1 MAVETLTLR
10 RPVRKWQDMVLLA
23 GLCALALVWLL
34 PIFAVAVTSVKGQ
47 GDLLSG
53 GIFGIPKKLYWD
65 NFSRAW
71 DAGDFSTYFKNSLFV
86 ILIKVPLGILV
97 ASLAAYPLA
106 KMRFPLSGQIF
117 IFFLIGLAVPV
128 QVALQ
133 PLVVMMKQMGI
144 ANTLL
149 ALMPPYVAFG
159 LPLQILV
166 LRGFFRLVPSELIE
180 AARVDGA
187 SELRIFWGIMLPL
200 SLPALAALAI
210 IDALATWNEFLL
222 ALVLISS
229 KDSRTVPLGLMQF
242 QGEHSSQ
249 YTLLM
254 AGVVISIIPVLV
266 IFLLLQRY
274 FVTGLTA
281 GAVKG

>member
-1 MAVETLTLR
+1 MFTESVTSTR
-10 RPVRKWQDMVLLA
+10 RLHNGLLLA
-23 GLCALALVWLL
+23 ALTILALLWML
-34 PIFAVAVTSVKGQ
+34 PIFAVISTSLRGQ

-53 GIFGIPKKLYWD
+53 GIFSWPKKIYWD
-65 NFSRAW
+65 NFVKAW
-71 DAGDFSTYFKNSLFV
+71 AAGDFSIYFKNSLFV
-86 ILIKVPLGILV
+86 ILTKVPLGI
-97 ASLAAYPLA
+97 AIAALAAYPLA
-106 KMRFPLSGQIF
+106 KLRFRLNGPIF
-117 IFFLIGLAVPV
+117 LFFLIGLAVPV

-133 PLVVMMKQMGI
+133 PLVVMMRQLQI
-144 ANTLL
+144 SNTLL
-149 ALMPPYVAFG
+149 ALMPPYIAFG

-166 LRGFFRLVPSELIE
+166 LRGFFRLVPNELLE

-187 SELRIFWGIMLPL
+187 SEWRIFWQLMLPL

-229 KDSRTVPLGLMQF
+229 KDQRTVPLGLMQF

-254 AGVVISIIPVLV
+254 AGVVISIIPVLI
-266 IFLLLQRY
+266 IFLFLQRY

>member
-1 MAVETLTLR
+1 MFPR
-10 RPVRKWQDMVLLA
+10 RWQDGLLLA
-23 GLCALALVWLL
+23 ALIVLALVWML
-34 PIFAVAVTSVKGQ
+34 PVIAVLATSVRSQ
-47 GDLLSG
+47 GELLSG
-53 GIFGIPKKLYWD
+53 GIFALPRTIHWE
-65 NFSRAW
+65 NFVKAW
-71 DAGDFSTYFKNSLFV
+71 VAGDFSIYFKNSLFV
-86 ILIKVPLGILV
+86 IFTKVPLGI
-97 ASLAAYPLA
+97 AIAALAAYPLA
-106 KMRFPLSGQIF
+106 KLKFRLSGPIF
-117 IFFLIGLAVPV
+117 LFFLVGLAVPV

-133 PLVVMMKQMGI
+133 PLVVMMRQLGI

-149 ALMPPYVAFG
+149 ALLPPYIAFG

-187 SELRIFWGIMLPL
+187 SEFTIFWRIMLPL
-200 SLPALAALAI
+200 SVPALAALAI

-229 KDSRTVPLGLMQF
+229 KEQRTVPLGLMQF

-254 AGVVISIIPVLV
+254 AGVVISIIPVLI
-266 IFLLLQRY
+266 IFLFLQRY

>member
-1 MAVETLTLR
+1 MAGFPAAMSPKR
-10 RPVRKWQDMVLLA
+10 WQDALLLA
-23 GLCALALVWLL
+23 GLCLLALLWML
-34 PIFAVAVTSVKGQ
+34 PVMAVISTSVRSQ
-47 GDLLSG
+47 GDLLGG
-53 GIFGIPKKLYWD
+53 GIFAWPRHFQWD
-65 NFSRAW
+65 NFSKAW
-71 DAGDFSTYFKNSLFV
+71 DAGDFSIYFKNSLFV
-86 ILIKVPLGILV
+86 IFTKVPLGIAV
-97 ASLAAYPLA
+97 AALAAYPLA
-106 KMRFPLSGQIF
+106 KLKFRFSGPIF
-117 IFFLIGLAVPV
+117 LFFLVGLAVPV

-133 PLVVMMKQMGI
+133 PLVVMMRQLGI
-144 ANTLL
+144 ANTLF

-166 LRGFFRLVPSELIE
+166 LRGFFRLVPSELLE

-187 SELRIFWGIMLPL
+187 SEFTIFWRIMLPL
-200 SLPALAALAI
+200 SVPALAALAI

-222 ALVLISS
+222 ALVLISD
-229 KDSRTVPLGLMQF
+229 KDQRTVPLGLMQF

-254 AGVVISIIPVLV
+254 AGVVISIVPVLI
-266 IFLLLQRY
+266 IFLFLQRY

>member
-1 MAVETLTLR
+1 MAVLAAIDPAR
-10 RPVRKWQDMVLLA
+10 RRNDALLLA
-23 GLCALALVWLL
+23 ALIVLALLWML
-34 PIFAVAVTSVKGQ
+34 PIFAVISTSVRSQ
-47 GDLLSG
+47 GELLGG
-53 GIFGIPKKLYWD
+53 GIFALPKTIRWE
-65 NFSRAW
+65 NFAKAW
-71 DAGDFSTYFKNSLFV
+71 DQGHFSVYFRNSLFV
-86 ILIKVPLGILV
+86 IFVKVPLGILV
-97 ASLAAYPLA
+97 AALAAYPLA
-106 KMRFPLSGQIF
+106 KLRFRFRGPIF
-117 IFFLIGLAVPV
+117 LFFLVGLAVPV

-133 PLVVMMKQMGI
+133 PLVVMMRHLGI
-144 ANTLL
+144 ANTLF

-187 SELRIFWGIMLPL
+187 SEFTIFRRIMLPL
-200 SLPALAALAI
+200 SVPALAALAI

-222 ALVLISS
+222 ALVLISAS
-229 KDSRTVPLGLMQF
+229 DQRTVPLGLMQF
-242 QGEHSSQ
+242 QGEHSAQ

-266 IFLLLQRY
+266 IFLFLQRY

>member
-1 MAVETLTLR
+1 MAKFSAAMSPR
-10 RPVRKWQDMVLLA
+10 RWQDILLLTA
-23 GLCALALVWLL
+23 LSVLALLWML
-34 PIFAVAVTSVKGQ
+34 PVIAVISTSVRSQ
-47 GDLLSG
+47 GDLLGG
-53 GIFGIPKKLYWD
+53 GIFAWPKHFQWD
-65 NFSRAW
+65 NFAKAW
-71 DAGDFSTYFKNSLFV
+71 DAGDFSIYFKNSLFV
-86 ILIKVPLGILV
+86 IFTKVPLGIAV
-97 ASLAAYPLA
+97 AALAAYPLA
-106 KMRFPLSGQIF
+106 KLKFRFSGPIF
-117 IFFLIGLAVPV
+117 LFFLVGLAVPV

-133 PLVVMMKQMGI
+133 PLVVMMKQLGI
-144 ANTLL
+144 ANTLF

-166 LRGFFRLVPSELIE
+166 MRGFFRLVPSELIE

-187 SELRIFWGIMLPL
+187 SEFTIFWRIMLPL
-200 SLPALAALAI
+200 SVPALAALAI

-222 ALVLISS
+222 ALVLISD
-229 KDSRTVPLGLMQF
+229 KDQRTVPLGLMQF

-254 AGVVISIIPVLV
+254 AGVVISIVPVLI
-266 IFLLLQRY
+266 IFLFLQRY

>member
-1 MAVETLTLR
+1 
-10 RPVRKWQDMVLLA
+10 
-23 GLCALALVWLL
+23 
-34 PIFAVAVTSVKGQ
+34 
-47 GDLLSG
+47 
-53 GIFGIPKKLYWD
+53 
-65 NFSRAW
+65 
-71 DAGDFSTYFKNSLFV
+71 
-86 ILIKVPLGILV
+86 
-97 ASLAAYPLA
+97 
-106 KMRFPLSGQIF
+106 
-117 IFFLIGLAVPV
+117 V

-133 PLVVMMKQMGI
+133 PLVVMMKQLGI
-144 ANTLL
+144 ANTLF

-166 LRGFFRLVPSELIE
+166 LRGFFRLVPSELLE

-187 SELRIFWGIMLPL
+187 NEFTIFWRIMLPL
-200 SLPALAALAI
+200 SVPALAALAI

-229 KDSRTVPLGLMQF
+229 KDQRTVPLGLMQF

-254 AGVVISIIPVLV
+254 AGVLISIVPVLI
-266 IFLLLQRY
+266 IFLFLQRY

>member
-1 MAVETLTLR
+1 MPAATKPMLPR
-10 RPVRKWQDMVLLA
+10 RWQDGLLLLA
-23 GLCALALVWLL
+23 LCLLALLWLL
-34 PIFAVAVTSVKGQ
+34 PIFAVLSTSVRSQ
-47 GDLLSG
+47 GELFSS
-53 GIFGIPKKLYWD
+53 GIFALPKALHWD
-65 NFSRAW
+65 NFVKAW
-71 DAGDFSTYFKNSLFV
+71 DAGDFSIYFKNSLFV
-86 ILIKVPLGILV
+86 IFTKVPLGI
-97 ASLAAYPLA
+97 AIAALAAYPLA
-106 KMRFPLSGQIF
+106 KLRFAMSGPIF
-117 IFFLIGLAVPV
+117 LFFLVGLAVPV

-133 PLVVMMKQMGI
+133 PLVVMMRQLGI
-144 ANTLL
+144 ANTLF

-166 LRGFFRLVPSELIE
+166 LRGFFRLVPSELLE

-187 SELRIFWGIMLPL
+187 SEFRIFWNIMLPL

-229 KDSRTVPLGLMQF
+229 KDQRTVPLGLMQF

-254 AGVVISIIPVLV
+254 AGVVISIIPVLI
-266 IFLLLQRY
+266 IFLFLQRY
-274 FVTGLTA
+274 FVSGLTA

>member
-1 MAVETLTLR
+1 MTTAPANAAPR
-10 RPVRKWQDMVLLA
+10 RWQDGVLLA
-23 GLCALALVWLL
+23 ALILLALIWML
-34 PIFAVAVTSVKGQ
+34 PVIAVISTSVRSQ
-47 GDLLSG
+47 GDLLGG
-53 GIFGIPKKLYWD
+53 GIFSLPKKIHWE
-65 NFSRAW
+65 NFAKAW
-71 DAGDFSTYFKNSLFV
+71 VTGDFSTYFKNSLFV
-86 ILIKVPLGILV
+86 IFTKVPLGILIAAL
-97 ASLAAYPLA
+97 ASYPLA
-106 KMRFPLSGQIF
+106 KMKFPGNGWIF
-117 IFFLIGLAVPV
+117 LFFLVGLAVPV

-133 PLVVMMKQMGI
+133 PLVVMMRELGI
-144 ANTLL
+144 ANTLF

-166 LRGFFRLVPSELIE
+166 LRGFFRLVPTELIE

-187 SELRIFWGIMLPL
+187 SEFTIFWRIIVPL
-200 SLPALAALAI
+200 SVPALAALAI

-229 KDSRTVPLGLMQF
+229 KDQRTVPLGLMQF

-254 AGVVISIIPVLV
+254 AGVLISIIPVLV
-266 IFLLLQRY
+266 IFLFLQRY